1 MSAQEPRTVREALA
15 GLVLEELDG
24 LTGRVELLMTTV
36 NHAAQGVN
44 SMSDAL
50 TAASDNF
57 RLSVTAFTEQAK
69 VELTSHLE
77 RKAEQVGQATA
88 AEVRGLLIGA
98 AQAAA
103 QEAFKSEAGDRA
115 AALGKVL
122 TSALIEFRSASRSRY
137 IEHAF
142 TAGIASFITAGL
154 VWFLK

>member
-24 LTGRVELLMTTV
+24 LTVKVEQLVETV
-36 NHAAQGVN
+36 NQAAQGVGT
-44 SMSDAL
+44 MTGAL
-50 TAASDNF
+50 GTASDHF

-88 AEVRGLLIGA
+88 AEVRGMLIGA

-115 AALGKVL
+115 AALAKVL
-122 TSALIEFRSASRSRY
+122 NSALIEFKAASRTRY

-142 TAGIASFITAGL
+142 TAGIASLLTAGL
-154 VWFLK
+154 IWFLK